1 MGQPESNDEVQTPA
15 RVALAALERLCTL
28 TENQDRIHA
37 DHAIVARFLY
47 ESEIEMESVRRASDY
62 RESQATM
69 AGGHVLEL
77 DGQLKELR
85 GVMHSC
91 SLQLAALVSSASA
104 LCDRLDELN
113 AGDLC
118 LEMRAVRLALSG
130 QRVEAMARFLDNSV
144 LETQVRAALRRILK
158 QLEAKP
164 ESRAQQKS
172 GRSNICGARRGRGGK
187 HSLGTTE
194 RAWRTIARAISASG
208 EIE

>member
-1 MGQPESNDEVQTPA
+1 MGQPQSSDEVQTPA
-15 RVALAALERLCTL
+15 RVALDALERLCTL

-62 RESQATM
+62 RESQATI
-69 AGGHVLEL
+69 AGGRVLEL
-77 DGQLKELR
+77 DGQLKDLR

-91 SLQLAALVSSASA
+91 SLQLGALVSASV
-104 LCDRLDELN
+104 LCDRLDELD

-118 LEMRAVRLALSG
+118 LELRAVRLALSG

-164 ESRAQQKS
+164 EIASAAEKWAFEQLRRK
-172 GRSNICGARRGRGGK
+172 ARPWW
-187 HSLGTTE
+187 E
-194 RAWRTIARAISASG
+194 A
-208 EIE
+208 